1 MSVEHAMRPIW
12 SGTIS
17 FVLVN
22 IPVRLYTATEER
34 SINFNLL
41 HKDDLSRIRYS
52 RICEV
57 ENKEVPYE
65 ELVRGYEYQKGEY
78 VVIDDEDLAKADPK
92 RSKSIEIV
100 DFVNASD
107 IDTIYYAH
115 PYYLE
120 PEEGAEKAYGL
131 LRGAL
136 VKSDKVAV
144 AKFVLKDKEHLAVL
158 RPDANII
165 VLQQL
170 RFDHEVRKPEGLKLP
185 KTSEAKSAEAS
196 AKAEKELQLA
206 LSLIEKL
213 TGKFDPKA
221 FKDDYY
227 DTLMKIIET
236 KAKGKLIKPLSAE
249 PTPTEFADLMAKL
262 KESLEK
268 EPTK

>member
-1 MSVEHAMRPIW
+1 MPTEHGMRPIW

-22 IPVRLYTATEER
+22 IPVRLYTAVEER

-41 HKDDLSRIRYS
+41 HQGDLSRIRYS
-52 RICEV
+52 RICEI

-78 VVIDDEDLAKADPK
+78 VVIDEEDLAKADPK

-100 DFVNASD
+100 DFVNSND

-120 PEEGAEKAYGL
+120 PEEGAEKAYAL
-131 LRGAL
+131 LRDAL
-136 VKSDKVAV
+136 ARVNKVAV

-158 RPDANII
+158 RPDEDII

-170 RFDHEVRKPEGLKLP
+170 RFGHEIRDKSGLNLP
-185 KTSEAKSAEAS
+185 KEKPQ
-196 AKAEKELQLA
+196 EKELQLA
-206 LSLIEKL
+206 LSLVEKL
-213 TGKFDPKA
+213 TGKFEASK

-227 DTLMKIIET
+227 NTLMQIIEQ

-268 EPTK
+268 APAKK

>member
-1 MSVEHAMRPIW
+1 MEQSSMRPIW

-41 HKDDLSRIRYS
+41 HKGDLSRIRYS

-65 ELVRGYEYQKGEY
+65 DLVRGYEYQKGEY

-100 DFVNASD
+100 DFANVDD

-120 PEEGAEKAYGL
+120 PEEGAEKAYTL
-131 LRGAL
+131 LRDAL
-136 VKSDKVAV
+136 AKSSKVAI

-158 RPDANII
+158 RPDADII

-170 RFDHEVRKPEGLKLP
+170 RFAHEIRKPEGLKIP
-185 KTSEAKSAEAS
+185 KEKVE
-196 AKAEKELQLA
+196 EKELQLA

-213 TGKFDPKA
+213 TGKFEPSK

-268 EPTK
+268 EPAKK

>member
-1 MSVEHAMRPIW
+1 MSAEHSMRPIW

-41 HKDDLSRIRYS
+41 HKGDLSRIRYS
-52 RICEV
+52 RICEI

-65 ELVRGYEYQKGEY
+65 DLVRGFEYQKGEY

-100 DFVNASD
+100 DFVQAD
-107 IDTIYYAH
+107 QIDPIYFAH

-120 PEEGAEKAYGL
+120 PDEGAEKSYSL
-131 LRGAL
+131 LRDAL
-136 VKSDKVAV
+136 TESKKVAV
-144 AKFVLKDKEHLAVL
+144 AKFVLKDKEHLAAL
-158 RPDANII
+158 RPDKDII

-170 RFDHEVRKPEGLKLP
+170 RFAHEIRQSAGLKISKEKP
-185 KTSEAKSAEAS
+185 Q
-196 AKAEKELQLA
+196 EKELELA

-213 TGKFDPKA
+213 TGKFEPEK

-227 DTLMKIIET
+227 DTLKNIIDQ

-268 EPTK
+268 EPARK